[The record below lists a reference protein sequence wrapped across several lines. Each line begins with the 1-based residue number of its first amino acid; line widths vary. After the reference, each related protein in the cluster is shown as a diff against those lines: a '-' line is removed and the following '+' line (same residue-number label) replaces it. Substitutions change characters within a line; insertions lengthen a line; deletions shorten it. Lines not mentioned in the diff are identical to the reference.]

1 MSLDKFTHD
10 ADADASDRVVCH
22 VDMDCFYAS
31 CERLRHDDLSDEPVV
46 VGMGYEPGES
56 IGAVATASY
65 EARAFGVESAMPISE
80 ALELLPRRADADPDD
95 PDAPDP
101 EETGRYLPVDLDFY
115 EKVAGGVK
123 DVLRDCAD
131 TRREVSID
139 EAYLDVTD
147 RRARRSSGPRCT
159 RVARR

>member
-1 MSLDKFTHD
+1 MSGGTLPGTA
-10 ADADASDRVVCH
+10 ADTDDASDRVVLH

-31 CERLRHDDLSDEPVV
+31 CERLRRPELAGEPVV
-46 VGMGYEPGES
+46 VGMGYEAGET

-80 ALELLPRRADADPDD
+80 ALERLPRRADADPDD

-101 EETGRYLPVDLDFY
+101 GKTGRYLPVDLDFY
-115 EKVAGGVK
+115 K
-123 DVLRDCAD
+123 DVASEVKAVVRDCAD

-139 EAYLDVTD
+139 
-147 RRARRSSGPRCT
+147 
-159 RVARR
+159 